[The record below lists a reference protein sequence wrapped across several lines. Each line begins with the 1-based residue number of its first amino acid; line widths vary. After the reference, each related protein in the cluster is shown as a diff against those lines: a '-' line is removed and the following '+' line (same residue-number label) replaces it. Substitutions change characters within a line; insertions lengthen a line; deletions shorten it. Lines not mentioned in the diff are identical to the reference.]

1 MTSHAAQGLT
11 VDKVFVAG
19 AVSVEGAYVSATR
32 GREGIRVFVPDRER
46 FISAAGLSTEVRMSA
61 MEFVRRNALGTD
73 LQSVLARG
81 WRHLQRV
88 RNCFLAVHPPKRVPE
103 IPLGMPEE
111 VPVPSPRPTHRQ
123 QQTHRDRRVIR
134 HEPAAPRMRMGI

>member
-1 MTSHAAQGLT
+1 
-11 VDKVFVAG
+11 
-19 AVSVEGAYVSATR
+19 
-32 GREGIRVFVPDRER
+32 
-46 FISAAGLSTEVRMSA
+46 

-81 WRHLQRV
+81 WRHLQGV
-88 RNCFLAVHPPKRVPE
+88 RNWFLAIHPPQRVQE

-111 VPVPSPRPTHRQ
+111 VPVPSPRPTHRP
-123 QQTHRDRRVIR
+123 QQTHREHRVIR